1 MPKTNRSDFLL
12 KKKIDCMLAIIL
24 VAVIFGS
31 ITHFSLLEKSTI
43 EANATIHIDQF
54 SDVKKSD
61 WFYDD
66 INYVLQKGLMNGT
79 SSDVFSPNEITK
91 RGMIVT
97 ILWRLENKP
106 SEEETEFL
114 DVQKDA
120 YYFDAVNWAYANGIV
135 NGYDEKSFGPED
147 DITREQLATIIYK
160 YAVYKKYDVSEKAS
174 LDRYEDVN
182 SISDY
187 AIPALEWANANE
199 IITGTPENLLLP
211 QGSALRCQTAAIL
224 RRFCSQL
231 VPVKEKPIVKPE
243 SNSGSNSVHKNIE
256 TVTESTNETTD
267 EKQSDSSVIT
277 LNSVSVAP
285 DNDAQILVKVEN
297 NPGILGMTLT
307 LHYDEA
313 NISLESV
320 EDGEA
325 FRDILNLTTS
335 KPLKSGTRF
344 AWDGLELAP
353 GDIKD
358 GTFLYMNFRVL
369 DNAKTG
375 KYPITLTYTEEDI
388 VDNNLKSISLPIVNG
403 YITVV
408 D

>member
-1 MPKTNRSDFLL
+1 
-12 KKKIDCMLAIIL
+12 MLAIML
-24 VAVIFGS
+24 VAVIFGG
-31 ITHFSLLEKSTI
+31 ITHFSLLGKSTI

-79 SSDVFSPNEITK
+79 SSDIFSPNEITK
-91 RGMIVT
+91 RAMIVT
-97 ILWRLENKP
+97 ILWRLEDKP

-135 NGYDEKSFGPED
+135 NGYNDTSFGPED

-211 QGSALRCQTAAIL
+211 QGSALRCQVAAIL
-224 RRFCSQL
+224 RRFCSRL
-231 VPVKEKPIVKPE
+231 VPVVEKPIVKPE
-243 SNSGSNSVHKNIE
+243 SNSGSNITHKNIE
-256 TVTESTNETTD
+256 TVTGSTNETKN

-277 LNSVSVAP
+277 LNSVFVAP
-285 DNDAQILVKVEN
+285 GNDAQILVKVEN

-320 EDGEA
+320 ENGEV

-335 KPLKSGTRF
+335 KSLNSGTRF

-358 GTFLYMNFRVL
+358 GTALYMNFRVL

-375 KYPITLTYTEEDI
+375 KYPITLTYTEGDI
-388 VDNNLKSISLPIVNG
+388 VDNNLKGISLPIVNG

>member
-1 MPKTNRSDFLL
+1 M
-12 KKKIDCMLAIIL
+12 IIL
-24 VAVIFGS
+24 GF
-31 ITHFSLLEKSTI
+31 ITHSSLLAESTS
-43 EANATIHIDQF
+43 EANATVPIEQF
-54 SDVKKSD
+54 LDVKESD

-79 SSDVFSPNEITK
+79 SSDIFSPNEATK

-97 ILWRLENKP
+97 ILWRLDGKS
-106 SEEETEFL
+106 SEKETDFL

-135 NGYDEKSFGPED
+135 NGYNETSFGPED

-160 YAVYKKYDVSEKAS
+160 YALYKKYDVSGKAS

-199 IITGTPENLLLP
+199 IITGTPGNLLLP
-211 QGSALRCQTAAIL
+211 QGSALRCQAAAIL
-224 RRFCSQL
+224 RRFCSQM
-231 VPVKEKPIVKPE
+231 VPAEEKPIVKPE
-243 SNSGSNSVHKNIE
+243 SNSGSNSAHKNKE
-256 TVTESTNETTD
+256 TVGGETNETTD
-267 EKQSDSSVIT
+267 EKQNDSSVIS
-277 LNSVSVAP
+277 LNSVSVEP
-285 DNDAQILVKVEN
+285 GNDAQILVKIEN

-307 LHYDEA
+307 LHYDET
-313 NISLESV
+313 NLSLESV
-320 EDGEA
+320 ENGEA

-335 KPLKSGTRF
+335 KSLKSGTRF

-358 GTFLYMNFRVL
+358 GTVLYMNFRVL

-375 KYPITLTYTEEDI
+375 KYPITLTYTEGDI
-388 VDNNLKSISLPIVNG
+388 VDNNLKGISLPIVNG
-403 YITVV
+403 CITVV